1 MSIADQRRQYGQQS
15 LNETEV
21 APDPIAQFLIWL
33 NEAEKAQLIDAT
45 AMTLVTATRDGRP
58 SARVMLLKDVGEQG
72 FAFYSNYGSRKGLEL
87 AENPQAS
94 LVFYW
99 YPFSRQVRIEGNV
112 EKLSR
117 QQSQTYFDSRP
128 RESQI
133 SALASRQSR
142 VIESRQVLETE
153 SQRLR
158 DKYANQQVPLPD
170 DWGGYVLKPRVIEF
184 WQGRD
189 NRMHDRMCYT
199 LQPNSQ
205 WHIKRLAP

>member
-15 LNETEV
+15 FKETEV
-21 APDPIAQFLIWL
+21 DRDPIAQFRIWL

-45 AMTLVTATRDGRP
+45 SMTVVTATRDGRP
-58 SARVMLLKDVGEQG
+58 SARVMLLKGVGEQG
-72 FAFYSNYGSRKGLEL
+72 FVFYSNYGSRKGLEL

-99 YPFSRQVRIEGNV
+99 YPLSRQVRIEGTV

-158 DKYANQQVPLPD
+158 DKYAGQQVPLPD

-189 NRMHDRMCYT
+189 NRMHDRLCYT
-199 LQPNSQ
+199 LQSDSQ